1 MSKFFTIEISDPTYE
16 FDNLRWV
23 TVKSKAL
30 KKRADVSLFIPK
42 NIAPEAIKGI
52 VILLHGVYGSHWAW
66 SLKGGIHKTTQSL
79 INEEKI
85 EPMLL
90 IMPSDGL
97 FGDGSGYL
105 PHHTENYEDWIV
117 ADLKDLIYE
126 IHPELKPDL
135 PLFITGLSMGGYGA
149 MRLGAKYPQVFKSFS
164 GLSSITEF
172 SQLKQFLE
180 NEDDTILKKSVLA
193 EESTLQWLLANKS
206 QLPLFRFDCGKD
218 DILIEANRKLH
229 QDLLENCIPHIYEE
243 YNGTHEWPYWEEH
256 IVDTLVF
263 FNNLIKQPTHSK

>member
-1 MSKFFTIEISDPTYE
+1 MSKFFTIEISDPSYE
-16 FDNLRWV
+16 NDNLRYV

-30 KKRADVSLFIPK
+30 KKRADISLFIPK
-42 NIAPEAIKGI
+42 EPIKAL

-66 SLKGGIHKTTQSL
+66 SLKGGVHKITQSL
-79 INEEKI
+79 IDESKI

-117 ADLKDLIYE
+117 SDLRDLIYA
-126 IHPELKPDL
+126 IQPDLSPDL
-135 PLFITGLSMGGYGA
+135 PLFIAGLSMGGYGA

-180 NEDDTILKKSVLA
+180 NQDDTVLKDNVKE
-193 EESTLQWLLANKS
+193 EESTLQWMLANKS

-218 DILIEANRKLH
+218 DILIEDNRKLH
-229 QDLLENCIPHIYEE
+229 QALEKSNIPHIYEE
-243 YNGTHEWPYWEEH
+243 YEGAHEWPYWQEH
-256 IVDTLVF
+256 IVDTLMF
-263 FNNLIKQPTHSK
+263 FNEFCLNSAETADRFT

>member
-16 FDNLRWV
+16 RDNLRYV

-30 KKRADVSLFIPK
+30 KKRADVTLFIPEG
-42 NIAPEAIKGI
+42 NIKGI

-66 SLKGGIHKTTQSL
+66 TFNGGVHKTTQRL
-79 INEEKI
+79 IDEGKI

-105 PHHTENYEDWIV
+105 THHTENYEDWIIS
-117 ADLKDLIYE
+117 DLKDLICE
-126 IHPELKPDL
+126 IQPELKPDL

-149 MRLGAKYPQVFKSFS
+149 MRLGAKYPQIFKSFS

-180 NEDDTILKKSVLA
+180 NNDDTMLKENVVA
-193 EESTLQWLLANKS
+193 EESTLQWILANKS
-206 QLPLFRFDCGKD
+206 LLPLFRFDCGKD
-218 DILIEANRKLH
+218 DILIEANRHLH
-229 QDLLENCIPHIYEE
+229 QTLVENEIPHIYEE
-243 YNGTHEWPYWEEH
+243 YPGAHEWPYWQEH
-256 IVDTLVF
+256 INDTLLF
-263 FNNLIKQPTHSK
+263 FNQFV

>member
-1 MSKFFTIEISDPTYE
+1 MSKFFTIEVSDPAYE

-30 KKRADVSLFIPK
+30 KKRADVSLFVP
-42 NIAPEAIKGI
+42 NEPIKAI

-66 SLKGGIHKTTQSL
+66 SLKGGVHKTTQTL
-79 INEEKI
+79 IDEGKI
-85 EPMLL
+85 ESMLL

-105 PHHTENYEDWIV
+105 PHLTENYEDWI
-117 ADLKDLIYE
+117 ATDLRELIYE
-126 IHPELKPDL
+126 IQPNLSPDL

-149 MRLGAKYPQVFKSFS
+149 MRLGAKYPDVFKSFT
-164 GLSSITEF
+164 GLSSITGF

-180 NEDDTILKKSVLA
+180 NNDDSTLKENVLA
-193 EESTLQWLLANKS
+193 EESTLQWMLANKS
-206 QLPLFRFDCGKD
+206 LLPLFRFDCGKD

-229 QDLLENCIPHIYEE
+229 QELVASNIPHIYEE
-243 YNGTHEWPYWEEH
+243 YEGIHEWPYWQEH

-263 FNNLIKQPTHSK
+263 FNTFLSEL

>member
-16 FDNLRWV
+16 HDKLRWI

-30 KKRADVSLFIPK
+30 KKRADISIFIPTGT
-42 NIAPEAIKGI
+42 IKGI

-66 SLKGGIHKTTQSL
+66 SLKGGVHKTAQQL
-79 INEEKI
+79 IDEGKI

-105 PHHTENYEDWIV
+105 PHHTENYEDWV
-117 ADLKDLIYE
+117 VSDLRNLIYE
-126 IHPELKPDL
+126 IQPNLTPDL
-135 PLFITGLSMGGYGA
+135 PLFISGLSMGGYGA
-149 MRLGAKYPQVFKSFS
+149 MRLGAKYPQVFKTFS

-172 SQLKQFLE
+172 GQLKQFLE
-180 NEDDTILKKSVLA
+180 NEDDTLLKENVLA
-193 EESTLQWLLANKS
+193 EESTLQWVLANKS
-206 QLPLFRFDCGKD
+206 LLPIFRFDCGKD

-229 QDLLENCIPHIYEE
+229 EALQANNIPHIYEE
-243 YNGTHEWPYWEEH
+243 YEGAHEWPYWQEH
-256 IVDTLVF
+256 IVDTLLF
-263 FNNLIKQPTHSK
+263 FNEYV

>member
-16 FDNLRWV
+16 HDNLRWI

-30 KKRADVSLFIPK
+30 KKRADVSIFVPSG
-42 NIAPEAIKGI
+42 AIKGI

-66 SLKGGIHKTTQSL
+66 SLKGGVHKTTQQL
-79 INEEKI
+79 IDEGKI

-105 PHHTENYEDWIV
+105 PYHTENYEDWIV
-117 ADLKDLIYE
+117 SDLRNLIYE
-126 IHPELKPDL
+126 IQPNLNPDL
-135 PLFITGLSMGGYGA
+135 PLFISGLSMGGYGA
-149 MRLGAKYPQVFKSFS
+149 MRLGAKYPQVFKTFS

-172 SQLKQFLE
+172 GQLKQFLE
-180 NEDDTILKKSVLA
+180 NEDDTLLKENVLA
-193 EESTLQWLLANKS
+193 EESTLQWMLANKS
-206 QLPLFRFDCGKD
+206 LLPLFRFDCGKD

-229 QDLLENCIPHIYEE
+229 ETLLANNIPHIYEE
-243 YNGTHEWPYWEEH
+243 YEGTHQWPYWQAH
-256 IVDTLVF
+256 IVDSLLF
-263 FNNLIKQPTHSK
+263 FNEYV

>member
-16 FDNLRWV
+16 RDHLRYV

-30 KKRADVSLFIPK
+30 KKRTDISLFV
-42 NIAPEAIKGI
+42 PEGPIKGI

-66 SLKGGIHKTTQSL
+66 SLTGGVHQTTQAL
-79 INEEKI
+79 IDQKKI
-85 EPMLL
+85 APMLL

-105 PHHTENYEDWIV
+105 PHHSENYEDWIV
-117 ADLKDLIYE
+117 SDLKDLIYE
-126 IHPELKPDL
+126 IQPDLNPDL

-149 MRLGAKYPQVFKSFS
+149 MRLGAKYPHVFKSFS

-180 NEDDTILKKSVLA
+180 NNDDTQLKYNVLA
-193 EESTLQWLLANKS
+193 EESTLQWILANKGL
-206 QLPLFRFDCGKD
+206 LPLFRFDCGKAD
-218 DILIEANRKLH
+218 LLIEDNRRLH
-229 QDLLENCIPHIYEE
+229 QALIVNNIPHIYEE
-243 YNGTHEWPYWEEH
+243 FDGAHEWPYWQEH
-256 IVDTLVF
+256 IVDTLLF
-263 FNNLIKQPTHSK
+263 FNGFLSV

>member
-1 MSKFFTIEISDPTYE
+1 MSKFFTIEVSDPTYE

-30 KKRADVSLFIPK
+30 KKRADISLFVPK
-42 NIAPEAIKGI
+42 GAAIGEIKCI

-66 SLKGGIHKTTQSL
+66 SLKGGVHKTTQTL
-79 INEEKI
+79 IDEARI
-85 EPMLL
+85 QPMLL

-117 ADLKDLIYE
+117 TDLRDLIYE
-126 IHPELKPDL
+126 IQPDLNPGL

-149 MRLGAKYPQVFKSFS
+149 MRLGAKYPHVFKSFS

-180 NEDDTILKKSVLA
+180 NNDDTILKENVLA
-193 EESTLQWLLANKS
+193 EENIIQWMPNKDG
-206 QLPLFRFDCGKD
+206 LPLFRFDCGKD

-229 QDLLENCIPHIYEE
+229 RELIANNIPHIYEE
-243 YNGTHEWPYWEEH
+243 YPGAHEWPYWQEH
-256 IVDTLVF
+256 IVDTLLF
-263 FNNLIKQPTHSK
+263 FNEFIE

>member
-1 MSKFFTIEISDPTYE
+1 MSKFFTIEISDPAFE
-16 FDNLRWV
+16 HDNLRFV

-30 KKRADVSLFIPK
+30 KKRADLSLYV
-42 NIAPEAIKGI
+42 PEGNIKGI

-66 SLKGGIHKTTQSL
+66 AMSGGVHKTTRKL
-79 INEEKI
+79 IAEGRI

-97 FGDGSGYL
+97 FGDGSAYL

-117 ADLKDLIYE
+117 SDLKDLIYE
-126 IHPELKPDL
+126 IKPDL
-135 PLFITGLSMGGYGA
+135 DADLPIFITGLSMGGYGA
-149 MRLGAKYPQVFKSFS
+149 MRLGAKYPQVFTSFS

-180 NEDDTILKKSVLA
+180 NKDDSLLKAQVEA

-206 QLPLFRFDCGKD
+206 LLPLFRFDCGRGD
-218 DILIEANRKLH
+218 VLIEANRHLH
-229 QDLLENCIPHIYEE
+229 QTLLHNEIPHIYEE
-243 YNGTHEWPYWEEH
+243 YPGAHEWPYWQEH
-256 IVDTLVF
+256 IVDTLLF
-263 FNNLIKQPTHSK
+263 FNKFVEKSLK

>member
-1 MSKFFTIEISDPTYE
+1 MSKFFTIEISDPSYE
-16 FDNLRWV
+16 NDNLRYV
-23 TVKSKAL
+23 TVKSNAL
-30 KKRADVSLFIPK
+30 KKRADISLFVPK
-42 NIAPEAIKGI
+42 EPIKAM

-66 SLKGGIHKTTQSL
+66 SLKGGVHKTTQSL
-79 INEEKI
+79 INEARI
-85 EPMLL
+85 NPMLL

-105 PHHTENYEDWIV
+105 PHHDENYEDWITT
-117 ADLKDLIYE
+117 DLKDLIYE
-126 IHPELKPDL
+126 IQPDLSPDL

-180 NEDDTILKKSVLA
+180 NNDDTILKENVSV
-193 EESTLQWLLANKS
+193 EEDTLQWLLANKS
-206 QLPLFRFDCGKD
+206 LLPPFRFDCGKD
-218 DILIEANRKLH
+218 DILIGANRKLH
-229 QDLLENCIPHIYEE
+229 QELVANNIQHIYEE
-243 YNGTHEWPYWEEH
+243 YPGKHEWPYWQEH

-263 FNNLIKQPTHSK
+263 FDKFLE

>member
-16 FDNLRWV
+16 NDNLRWV

-30 KKRADVSLFIPK
+30 KKRADVSLFVPK
-42 NIAPEAIKGI
+42 GIAPEAIKGI

-66 SLKGGIHKTTQSL
+66 SLNGGVHKTTQCL
-79 INEEKI
+79 IDEARI
-85 EPMLL
+85 QPMLL

-105 PHHTENYEDWIV
+105 PHHKENYEQWIV
-117 ADLKDLIYE
+117 EDLQNLIYE
-126 IHPELKPDL
+126 IYPNLNSDL

-172 SQLKQFLE
+172 SQLKLFLE
-180 NEDDTILKKSVLA
+180 NNDDSVLKENVLA
-193 EESTLQWLLANKS
+193 EESTLQWILANKS
-206 QLPLFRFDCGKD
+206 LLPIFRFDCGKD

-229 QDLLENCIPHIYEE
+229 YELEANNIPHIYEE
-243 YNGTHEWPYWEEH
+243 YAGVHEWPYWQEH
-256 IVDTLVF
+256 IVDTLLF
-263 FNNLIKQPTHSK
+263 FNSFLSEL